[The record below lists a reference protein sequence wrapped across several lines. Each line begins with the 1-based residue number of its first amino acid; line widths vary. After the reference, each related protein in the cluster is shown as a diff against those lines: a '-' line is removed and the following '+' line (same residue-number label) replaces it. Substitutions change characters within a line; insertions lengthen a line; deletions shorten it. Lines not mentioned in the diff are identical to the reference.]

1 MRGELTPALVS
12 MLEAL
17 NLRTEQMETGPIL
30 VGVFRDQAELN
41 GALQAL
47 SDLGIE
53 LVSVRQLD
61 G

>member
-1 MRGELTPALVS
+1 

-17 NLRTEQMETGPIL
+17 NLRTEQTETGPML

>member
-1 MRGELTPALVS
+1 